1 MDDSCISPISS
12 PSKGKSGLRAAWG
25 GEIGGA
31 GVDKYSST
39 GTVIDTTLQPIHRP
53 DSNSTSS
60 DNSRE
65 IHIDPVKYVLVL

>member
-1 MDDSCISPISS
+1 MRS
-12 PSKGKSGLRAAWG
+12 AWG

-53 DSNSTSS
+53 DSNSTASEQS
-60 DNSRE
+60 KE
-65 IHIDPVKYVLVL
+65 IHIDPVK